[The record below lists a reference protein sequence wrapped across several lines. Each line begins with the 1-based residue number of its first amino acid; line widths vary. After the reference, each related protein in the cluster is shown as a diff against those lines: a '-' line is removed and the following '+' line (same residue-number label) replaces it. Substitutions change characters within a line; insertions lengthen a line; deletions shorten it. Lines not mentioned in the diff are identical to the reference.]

1 MITRSNRCDV
11 FQFSDESWVTLVDLV
26 ANAKLSILV
35 VAHSID
41 LPFCSQNKGVEDT
54 TLNLLGL
61 VGKIDEDGS

>member
-1 MITRSNRCDV
+1 MITCSNRCDV
-11 FQFSDESWVTLVDLV
+11 FQFSDESRVALVDLV

-41 LPFCSQNKGVEDT
+41 LPFGSQDKGVEDT
-54 TLNLLGL
+54 TFNLLGL